1 MKLSEIAARV
11 NCPFT
16 GSGDVVINAIRS
28 VEQAREGDL
37 AFIVDRKH
45 EKFIATSHASAFIL
59 SEDFPPIDRPTIR
72 TSNPYFIFSLAQR
85 LFYHQPLPEGPFIHP
100 TAVLAGDLVHGD
112 GCYIGPHVVI
122 GAGCRLGNRVRI
134 LANTTLYDG
143 VEVGDDSLIHSNC
156 VVREYCQLGRNVI
169 LQNGVVL
176 GGDGFGFAKD
186 DQGVYQKIL
195 QAGRVIVEDDVEI
208 QANTCVDR
216 GTLDDTRIGRGTKL
230 DNLIQIGH
238 GSEIGENCVLAGQVG
253 LAGSTKVGN
262 SVMMGGQVG
271 VAGHCIIGDNVVVL
285 AQAGIVTDVEKNK
298 VIAGAPAIDS
308 KEYKKAILS
317 LFKLHEMMNRFRQI
331 EKAFAGKD
339 KKDG

>member
-1 MKLSEIAARV
+1 MKLSEIAAIV
-11 NCPFT
+11 ESPFT
-16 GSGDVVINAIRS
+16 GSGDTEITAIRS

-37 AFIVDRKH
+37 AFVVDRKH
-45 EKFIATSHASAFIL
+45 EKFIATSRASAFIL
-59 SEDFPPIDRPTIR
+59 PEDFPPIDRPTIR
-72 TSNPYFIFSLAQR
+72 TSNPYYAFSLAQR
-85 LFYHQPLPEGPFIHP
+85 LFYRQPLPEGPFVHP
-100 TAVLAGDLVHGD
+100 TAVVAGDLVQGD
-112 GCYIGPHVVI
+112 DCYIGPHVVI
-122 GAGCRLGNRVRI
+122 GSGCRLGHRVRI
-134 LANTTLYDG
+134 LANSTLYDG
-143 VEVGDDSLIHSNC
+143 VEVGDGSLIHSNC
-156 VVREYCQLGRNVI
+156 VIREYCRLGRNVI

-186 DQGVYQKIL
+186 NQGVYHKIL

-230 DNLIQIGH
+230 DNLIQVGH
-238 GSEIGENCVLAGQVG
+238 GSEIGENCVFAGQVG

-262 SVMMGGQVG
+262 NVMMGGQVG

-285 AQAGIVTDVEKNK
+285 AQSGVVSDVEKNK
-298 VIAGAPAIDS
+298 GIAGAPAIDS

-317 LFKLHEMMNRFRQI
+317 LFKLPDLMNRFRQM
-331 EKAFAGKD
+331 EKAFLGKE